1 MTTRLILA
9 AAFAANIAGAALG
22 ADPAHDD
29 HGAAAANSNPMS
41 FEPAAFIS
49 ALLAFGVAAFI
60 LHKFVWPKIL
70 KGLQDRENKMRAE
83 IEAAE
88 QARRQAADA
97 LKQYEKSLAEARAE
111 AQAMLEKTKGEQQ
124 KLAAELKAKADVEL
138 AALRERAT
146 RDIEA
151 AKREAINEIYGQ
163 ATAIASELAAKILQ
177 REIRPDDHRRLIE
190 QSLGQLESVKG

>member
-9 AAFAANIAGAALG
+9 AAFAANITGAAFG
-22 ADPAHDD
+22 AEEAH
-29 HGAAAANSNPMS
+29 GAAANSNPMT

-49 ALLAFGVAAFI
+49 ALVAFGVAAFI

-70 KGLQDRENKMRAE
+70 SGLQDRENKMRAE

-88 QARRQAADA
+88 QARRQASDA

-111 AQAMLEKTKGEQQ
+111 AQAMLERTKGEQQ
-124 KLAAELKAKADVEL
+124 KFAAELKAKADVEL
-138 AALRERAT
+138 AQLRERAT

>member
-9 AAFAANIAGAALG
+9 AALAANLTGAALG
-22 ADPAHDD
+22 ADEHA
-29 HGAAAANSNPMS
+29 GAANSNPMT
-41 FEPAAFIS
+41 FEPAAFIA
-49 ALLAFGVAAFI
+49 ALVAFGIAAFI

-88 QARRQAADA
+88 QARRQAAEA

-190 QSLGQLESVKG
+190 QSLGQLETVKG